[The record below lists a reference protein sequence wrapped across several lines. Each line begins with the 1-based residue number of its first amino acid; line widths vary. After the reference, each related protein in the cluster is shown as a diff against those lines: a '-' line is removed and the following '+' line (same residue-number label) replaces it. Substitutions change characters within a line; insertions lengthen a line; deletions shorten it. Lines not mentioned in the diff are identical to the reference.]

1 MRELIDVNFI
11 DKTNYA
17 GLVSGDAGGILISH
31 FWGPV
36 GVLNRLTLSEFL
48 NFYPTSSKRLHSSW
62 INAYRAFQS
71 GLGYVD
77 VMRVLGTN
85 DGYNYFL
92 LTDTEHIK
100 VAEDLKTLTEP
111 AIALR
116 YAGVPPQLIDGKI
129 LIISLEDISSEDG
142 YNDPSFPPA
151 IRVKVFLSDPVE
163 LPDTIETVIAGLSP
177 VETFEGVTEVGFLL
191 DGTDAFIGSKIQ
203 AKSKFLQFVNNG
215 SDSFDLFELV
225 TTESPIVTSFS
236 FDAATST
243 IVDKTADELAA
254 LYPEVFSDI
263 ELAKSTILIDPGT
276 STVDAANTFL
286 SAASVSA
293 RSDLVAILGYPTASA
308 FSEAAILAYKKTL
321 SPAQFGALY
330 ATRELVT
337 VNGVNYTSNGAG
349 TIAGRIAA
357 VSASSNVNQLAS
369 AKTWGA
375 FGGVITE
382 ALDFKAVL
390 RLQEAG
396 VNSVYRSVD
405 GARIFGIRSLHARA
419 NSYYAKFN
427 VSRVAARILRYGF
440 EVALNAIHV
449 GNTGELKASV
459 SNLLNAD
466 LNRLKASGDIKAQ
479 SSVLCSDA
487 NNQDID
493 TNGGEILIIDYE
505 IYFIKLVERV
515 RFTITATDT
524 SVSVSQ
530 S

>member
-31 FWGPV
+31 HWGPV

-48 NFYPTSSKRLHSSW
+48 SLYPTSSKRLHSSW

-71 GLGYVD
+71 GLGYID
-77 VMRVLGTN
+77 VMRVLSTN
-85 DGYNYFL
+85 DGYKYFL
-92 LTDTEHIK
+92 LTAPSA
-100 VAEDLKTLTEP
+100 VLSAPDLKVVTDT
-111 AIALR
+111 AISLR
-116 YAGVPPQLIDGKI
+116 YAGVPQQLIDGKI
-129 LIISLEDISSEDG
+129 LIVSMEDISTEAG
-142 YNDPSFPPA
+142 YDDASFPPA
-151 IRVKVFLSDPVE
+151 VRVKVFLSDPVE
-163 LPDTIETVIAGLSP
+163 APATLTTAVAGLSP
-177 VETFEGVTEVGFLL
+177 IEVFEGVTEVGFQI
-191 DGTDAFIGSKIQ
+191 DGTDAFIGNKIQ
-203 AKSKFLQFVNNG
+203 SKSKFLQFVNNA
-215 SDSFDLFELV
+215 SESFDLDTVDPF
-225 TTESPIVTSFS
+225 ITSFT
-236 FDAATST
+236 FNAATST
-243 IVDKTADELAA
+243 VVDLTADELAA

-263 ELAKSTILIDPGT
+263 EVAKTTILIDPGT
-276 STVDAANTFL
+276 TAKAAADTFL

-293 RSDLVAILGYPTASA
+293 RADLTAVLGYPVAST
-308 FSEAAILAYKKTL
+308 FDEASILAYKQSL
-321 SPAQFGALY
+321 SPSQFGALY

-337 VNGVNYTSNGAG
+337 VNGVNYISNGAG

-357 VSASSNVNQLAS
+357 VSASSNTNQLPS

-375 FGGVITE
+375 FGGVVTE

-390 RLQEAG
+390 RLHEQG

-440 EVALNAIHV
+440 NVALNAIHV
-449 GNTGELKASV
+449 GNTGDLKASV

-466 LNRLKASGDIKAQ
+466 LTRLKAAGDIKSQ
-479 SSVLCSDA
+479 SSVLCSDS

-493 TNGGEILIIDYE
+493 TNGGEVLIIDYE
-505 IYFIKLVERV
+505 IYFVKLVERV

-524 SVSVSQ
+524 SVSVKQ